1 MTVTA
6 DGRALTTGLTADL
19 RIPRDP
25 AAPDHRWPGQWPGR
39 SALELAAL
47 DTAPGCARAHARAVL
62 QQWKTASAAA
72 DDALMVVSELV
83 TNAVT
88 STRKHHSA
96 APVRLWLL
104 GDGTSV
110 LILVWDATMPP
121 PVPAPGPCPQG
132 RGARARPH
140 PRGRP
145 GRPVG
150 LVLPCRAARR
160 EGRLGTHAP
169 ARGPPA
175 GGPVT

>member
-121 PVPAPGPCPQG
+121 PVPAPAPAPRDAEHG
-132 RGARARPH
+132 RGLTLVAGLAAQWDWYYPAGPPGGKVVWALMPPPGARQ
-140 PRGRP
+140 
-145 GRPVG
+145 
-150 LVLPCRAARR
+150 RAAR
-160 EGRLGTHAP
+160 
-169 ARGPPA
+169 
-175 GGPVT
+175 

>member
-121 PVPAPGPCPQG
+121 PVPAPGPAPRDAEHG
-132 RGARARPH
+132 RGPSPSWQAWP
-140 PRGRP
+140 PSGTGTTLP
-145 GRPVG
+145 GRP
-150 LVLPCRAARR
+150 A